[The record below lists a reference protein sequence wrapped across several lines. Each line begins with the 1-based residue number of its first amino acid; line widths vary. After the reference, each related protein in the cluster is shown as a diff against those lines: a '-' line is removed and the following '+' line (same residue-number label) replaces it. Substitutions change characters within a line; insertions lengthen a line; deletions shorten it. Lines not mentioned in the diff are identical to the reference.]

1 MLSYF
6 EQNPNDM
13 EIIIRLGEVYTYLGD
28 YVSANL
34 YFNDAITQGYTP
46 KTILERRLAYNYAK
60 LGDTE

>member
-1 MLSYF
+1 
-6 EQNPNDM
+6 M
-13 EIIIRLGEVYTYLGD
+13 EIIIRLGEVYTYLVD

-34 YFNDAITQGYTP
+34 YFNNAITQGYTP